1 MSKFLPVLLFLALTA
16 CTATS
21 PSASNGQATPA
32 PANPAP
38 ATGGETVSFAVANT
52 IVQQR
57 CSRCHGASGGMGGVS
72 LVTPQDLQSRAA
84 RIKARAV
91 LSQGMPQGNITQMTA
106 DERATLGRWIDQ
118 GAKLE

>member
-1 MSKFLPVLLFLALTA
+1 MLKFVPALLFLALTA

-21 PSASNGQATPA
+21 PSGSNGQPTPA
-32 PANPAP
+32 PVS
-38 ATGGETVSFAVANT
+38 GDQTVSFSVANT

-72 LVTPQDLQSRAA
+72 LVTPQDLQSRAD

-106 DERATLGRWIDQ
+106 DERVTLGRWIDQ
-118 GAKLE
+118 GAKLD